1 MTTAQESIKAIRE
14 ALADGPTTWDYDSNQ
29 TPFYNDAEG
38 YSRGGDCDGTYCLFG
53 PDFTIGDEIYEGP
66 VLAERCQRKDARYIA
81 ACSPKNI
88 AALLARLDA
97 VERDAMR
104 YQKLKSVINPEAF
117 CAYMNWHPD
126 SLNQGLDATIDAA
139 LAQGEKP

>member
-1 MTTAQESIKAIRE
+1 MTDTTQAIKEIRE
-14 ALADGPTTWDYDSNQ
+14 ALAAGPTTWDYDSNQ

-97 VERDAMR
+97 LERDSVR
-104 YQKLKSVINPEAF
+104 YCHALRKIASVNDMHYEYQSWAKNAI
-117 CAYMNWHPD
+117 
-126 SLNQGLDATIDAA
+126 T
-139 LAQGEKP
+139 QGENL